1 MTAQLLL
8 DVNDLTVEFA
18 TRRGIVKAVQHV
30 NIAVGKG
37 ETLGIVG
44 ESGSG
49 KSVTSY
55 AVMRIL
61 DRAGRIAEGSVIFSG
76 VDIKAASE
84 NQMRDLRG
92 REISMIFQ
100 NPRAA
105 LNPIRKVGDQIE
117 DVLRQHV
124 QQSMVGD
131 RGEKAIEAL
140 EQVKIA
146 RPRERY
152 HAYPFELSGGMC
164 QRVVI
169 ALALA
174 CNPQLL
180 IADEPTTGLD
190 VTTQKAV
197 MDLIVELTRR
207 RGMSTILITHDLGLA
222 AAYCDRVV
230 VMEKGRVVETAQS
243 ADIFAKPEHAYTR
256 KLMRATPRLGVSLR
270 DLLPEEEAAALDSAA
285 LAASAEKKPGGEV
298 SAAGKPPLLLVEK
311 LVKEYPRQAATAVLT
326 KLFSRKPPV
335 ELEQFRAV
343 DGISFTVGHGESV
356 GLVGESGC
364 GKSTTSMMV
373 MRLLDQTSGR
383 IVFDGDEIGAILPN
397 AFARLPLRKS
407 IQMVFQDPTDS
418 LNPRFTAARAIADPI
433 MQLGDIG
440 GRDALRAR
448 CEELAGLVGLPVNL
462 LDRFPHQ
469 LSGGQKA
476 RVGIARAIAL
486 HPKLVILDEPT
497 AALDVSVQAVVLNL
511 LADLKQSMGM
521 SYLFVSH
528 DLNVVR
534 LLCDRV
540 IVMRTGRIV
549 EQGPS
554 DRVLGDPQDAY
565 TRELLTAIPHPPL
578 PVH

>member
-1 MTAQLLL
+1 
-8 DVNDLTVEFA
+8 
-18 TRRGIVKAVQHV
+18 
-30 NIAVGKG
+30 
-37 ETLGIVG
+37 
-44 ESGSG
+44 
-49 KSVTSY
+49 
-55 AVMRIL
+55 
-61 DRAGRIAEGSVIFSG
+61 
-76 VDIKAASE
+76 
-84 NQMRDLRG
+84 
-92 REISMIFQ
+92 
-100 NPRAA
+100 
-105 LNPIRKVGDQIE
+105 
-117 DVLRQHV
+117 
-124 QQSMVGD
+124 
-131 RGEKAIEAL
+131 
-140 EQVKIA
+140 
-146 RPRERY
+146 
-152 HAYPFELSGGMC
+152 MC

-197 MDLIVELTRR
+197 MDLIVELTKRR
-207 RGMSTILITHDLGLA
+207 HMSTILITHDLGLA

-230 VMEKGRVVETAQS
+230 VMEKGRVVETAKS
-243 ADIFAKPEHAYTR
+243 ADIFARPEHAYTK
-256 KLMRATPRLGVSLR
+256 KLMRATPRIGVSLR
-270 DLLPEEEAAALDSAA
+270 DLLPEEEGTPVMAGPDPAIHHTSEDSSKAMDPRV
-285 LAASAEKKPGGEV
+285 KPGGD
-298 SAAGKPPLLLVEK
+298 ANAKPLLLVEK
-311 LVKEYPRQAATAVLT
+311 LVKEYPRQGATAVLG

-335 ELEQFRAV
+335 EAEQFRAV

-418 LNPRFTAARAIADPI
+418 LNPRFTAARAIVDPI
-433 MQLGDIG
+433 MQLGDIK

-511 LADLKQSMGM
+511 LQDLKQSMGM

-540 IVMRTGRIV
+540 IVMRAGRIV
-549 EQGPS
+549 EQGS
-554 DRVLGDPQDAY
+554 SEQVLGDPQDAY
-565 TRELLTAIPHPPL
+565 TKELLTAIPHPPL

>member
-1 MTAQLLL
+1 
-8 DVNDLTVEFA
+8 
-18 TRRGIVKAVQHV
+18 
-30 NIAVGKG
+30 
-37 ETLGIVG
+37 
-44 ESGSG
+44 
-49 KSVTSY
+49 
-55 AVMRIL
+55 
-61 DRAGRIAEGSVIFSG
+61 
-76 VDIKAASE
+76 
-84 NQMRDLRG
+84 
-92 REISMIFQ
+92 MIFQ

-124 QQSMVGD
+124 QSTTND

-197 MDLIVELTRR
+197 MDLIVELTKR

-230 VMEKGRVVETAQS
+230 VMEKGRVVETALS
-243 ADIFAKPEHAYTR
+243 ADIFAKPEHAYTK

-270 DLLPEEEAAALDSAA
+270 DLLPEEEAAALPSSSRPPVVMAGHSRPEDGV
-285 LAASAEKKPGGEV
+285 ASARLRPAIHQSLQDASSKAMDPRVKPGGDENT
-298 SAAGKPPLLLVEK
+298 KPLLLVEK
-311 LVKEYPRQAATAVLT
+311 LVKEYPRQGATATLT

-335 ELEQFRAV
+335 EAEQFRAV
-343 DGISFTVGHGESV
+343 DGISFSVGHGESV

-383 IVFDGDEIGAILPN
+383 IMFDGDEIGAILPN

-418 LNPRFTAARAIADPI
+418 LNPRFTAARAIVDPI
-433 MQLGDIG
+433 MQLGDIR

-511 LADLKQSMGM
+511 LHDLKQSMGM

-554 DRVLGDPQDAY
+554 ERVLGDPQDAY
-565 TRELLTAIPHPPL
+565 TKELLTAIPHPPL